1 MHQLSAWKV
10 QVRVRVRVAQWC
22 GRVHIS
28 SLMFVY
34 HVSTRLTS
42 SLDVYFF
49 AGIFSSKNVL
59 LKSPEDL
66 LENVVGAGHKLQFFE
81 VWCSCENNCS
91 LWIEIV
97 ICLVPL
103 KNHGFWF
110 WIGTDLFLFFG
121 IISLVPVISPK
132 KSATFIFWTV
142 LWNIGWF

>member
-81 VWCSCENNCS
+81 V
-91 LWIEIV
+91 
-97 ICLVPL
+97 
-103 KNHGFWF
+103 
-110 WIGTDLFLFFG
+110 
-121 IISLVPVISPK
+121 
-132 KSATFIFWTV
+132 
-142 LWNIGWF
+142 